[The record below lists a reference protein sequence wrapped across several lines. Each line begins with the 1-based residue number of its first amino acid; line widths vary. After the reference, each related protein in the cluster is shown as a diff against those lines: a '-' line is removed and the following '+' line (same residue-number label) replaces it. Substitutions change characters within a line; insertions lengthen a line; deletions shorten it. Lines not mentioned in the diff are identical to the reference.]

1 MFWIF
6 IILCDEIMPAKCPTG
21 AFLLRITDMQV
32 NDALRKF
39 IEETAREAGAL
50 LRRKL
55 YDRHDIEYK
64 GEINIVTEA
73 DRLSEELIVEKIS
86 HKFPLH
92 GILTE
97 ESPETVN
104 NSGVRWIVDPLDGT
118 TNYAH
123 GYPVFSVSI
132 ALEVGEIVVLGAVY
146 NPMLDEFFVAEKG
159 GGSYL
164 NGRLLTV
171 SSADTLSRSLLATGF
186 PYDIRTDRNNNI
198 NYFKSMTLNAQA
210 IRRAGSAAF
219 DLACLA
225 AGRFDGFW
233 ELKLAPWDTAAGWL
247 IVEEA
252 GGVVTDLAGGLYNLH
267 SPNILATN
275 GLVHKEMLRIIAGTD
290 PFEGS

>member
-1 MFWIF
+1 MI
-6 IILCDEIMPAKCPTG
+6 
-21 AFLLRITDMQV
+21 DMQAP
-32 NDALRKF
+32 DASKKL

-50 LRRKL
+50 LRGRFHE
-55 YDRHDIEYK
+55 RHDIQYK

-73 DRLSEELIVEKIS
+73 DRLSERLIVEKIS
-86 HKFPLH
+86 RVFPEH

-97 ESPETVN
+97 ESPEKTN
-104 NSGVRWIVDPLDGT
+104 RSAFRWIVDPLDGT

-132 ALEVGEIVVLGAVY
+132 ALEVAGMIVLGVVY
-146 NPMLDEFFVAEKG
+146 NPMLEEFYLAEKG
-159 GGSYL
+159 KGSYL
-164 NGRLLTV
+164 NGRRLAV
-171 SSADTLSRSLLATGF
+171 SREGILSRSLLATGF
-186 PYDIRTDRNNNI
+186 PYDLRTNSNNNI
-198 NYFKSMTLNAQA
+198 NYFRAFSFSAQA

-247 IVEEA
+247 LVEEA
-252 GGVVTDLAGGLYNLH
+252 GGMVTDLTGGPYDLH

-275 GLVHKEMLRIIAGTD
+275 GFIHQEMITIVAGTD
-290 PFEGS
+290 PLDRT